1 MGIWPGDWGFGIGM
15 ADWVER
21 EGDMGKEGEPV
32 KEGDDPRGRLY
43 GSKRSSVCA
52 KLGSAE

>member
-21 EGDMGKEGEPV
+21 EGYMGKEGEPV